1 MLLMLA
7 VVIFA
12 DDEWLCPLLS
22 LQQPCSAMLQHSAV
36 SGRRRRESLRVDS
49 NYVQSLDQPSPTLA
63 MWWCEAL
70 LDVNMLDN
78 LLRVGCSVQYLER
91 LLVVTAARQP
101 RLGPRKKCVS
111 CRSRWRHCRP
121 SRQRRLSRLALWR
134 TARL

>member
-1 MLLMLA
+1 MLA

-36 SGRRRRESLRVDS
+36 SGRRQRESLRVDS

-63 MWWCEAL
+63 AWWCEAL

-78 LLRVGCSVQYLER
+78 ILHLLLNPNSRSSH
-91 LLVVTAARQP
+91 ARTTCDCAHSAL
-101 RLGPRKKCVS
+101 RYRI
-111 CRSRWRHCRP
+111 RW
-121 SRQRRLSRLALWR
+121 
-134 TARL
+134 

>member
-22 LQQPCSAMLQHSAV
+22 LQQPCSAMLQHPAV

-63 MWWCEAL
+63 TWLCEAL

-78 LLRVGCSVQYLER
+78 LLHLLLKPWSIIVGEIRVFCPIGV
-91 LLVVTAARQP
+91 
-101 RLGPRKKCVS
+101 LGVFI
-111 CRSRWRHCRP
+111 
-121 SRQRRLSRLALWR
+121 
-134 TARL
+134 